1 MCIRDSIT
9 LMPSSLCRY
18 YLFYYPLSCAFLGI
32 LFNCLWVTVAFTLT
46 WYKLGL
52 ELLDGTQVK
61 AVTSKD
67 EASGERAGEQEVCP
81 TEAKDPVETV
91 GELGPAEEEKEE
103 RALTPPIS
111 KYLKTVLRN
120 RKCPKIHED
129 STKKYL
135 KMVLRNT

>member
-1 MCIRDSIT
+1 M
-9 LMPSSLCRY
+9 
-18 YLFYYPLSCAFLGI
+18 
-32 LFNCLWVTVAFTLT
+32 T

-111 KYLKTVLRN
+111 KYLKTVLRK